1 MPERQA
7 YDVTRREFYR
17 LRQQEEVE
25 KRVALEEAR
34 YVGAY
39 FGKNRLEIGMHL
51 EDLEFE
57 KWKVWAAKEVADRE
71 ARAKAGVE
79 TFDIEEDADGE
90 EALELDD
97 VAAGS
102 EETVKRS
109 SSRF

>member
-7 YDVTRREFYR
+7 YDVSRREFYR

-25 KRVALEEAR
+25 KRVVLEEAR

-51 EDLEFE
+51 EDREFE

-79 TFDIEEDADGE
+79 TFDIEDDADGE
-90 EALELDD
+90 EALALDD
-97 VAAGS
+97 VAGGS
-102 EETVKRS
+102 EDVVKRS